1 MSDTNEIRLSMA
13 NITHSRENTIGESDS
28 GNLIECNPSY
38 QQIITN
44 EKQSNFSESNKRYFG
59 KHKPFFFIGRDPFFT
74 IGPDCISFIYLLINY
89 ELGQYFLCM
98 WSSLFTIGI
107 LVYIYASSHLTLIVK
122 TITELILIF
131 QVLTYLLTAL
141 RNPGIASIVIDE
153 YEENK
158 LINNPR

>member
-1 MSDTNEIRLSMA
+1 
-13 NITHSRENTIGESDS
+13 
-28 GNLIECNPSY
+28 
-38 QQIITN
+38 
-44 EKQSNFSESNKRYFG
+44 
-59 KHKPFFFIGRDPFFT
+59 
-74 IGPDCISFIYLLINY
+74 
-89 ELGQYFLCM
+89 M

-153 YEENK
+153 YEESK
-158 LINNPR
+158 YINNPR